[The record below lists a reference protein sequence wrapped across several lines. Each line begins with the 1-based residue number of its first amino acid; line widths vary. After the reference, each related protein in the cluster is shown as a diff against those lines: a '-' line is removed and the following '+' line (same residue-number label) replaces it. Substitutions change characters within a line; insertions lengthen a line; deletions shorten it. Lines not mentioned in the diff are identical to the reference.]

1 MNLAERIV
9 HGFLREHPREA
20 ARVLERA
27 PDGDAR
33 EVLSQSKPEEAAA
46 VLAAIVPSAASRHLE
61 QLEPR
66 LAAEVLERLSSDRA
80 ADLLRRI
87 EAERRSGILEALD
100 EGPRTP
106 IERLLRFPVNTAGA
120 LMHPHFAAYHLSR
133 RVEEAVSELRDRGTD
148 LRYYLY
154 VVDDD
159 LKLVG
164 VLGVKDLMAALPSA
178 RLADMMRRPV
188 ENLSARA
195 GRNAILRHPGWKRY
209 PSLPVVDELGRLV
222 GVFPYRTF
230 QLLHGSP
237 EEESDPSALGLALAL
252 GELFWWGAASLFR
265 GLERMDDGGVNS

>member
-1 MNLAERIV
+1 MNLEERIV

-61 QLEPR
+61 QLQPR

-87 EAERRSGILEALD
+87 EAERRGGILEALD
-100 EGPRTP
+100 EGLRTP

-120 LMHPHFAAYHLSR
+120 LMHPHFAAFHLSR
-133 RVEEAVSELRDRGTD
+133 RVEEAVSELRDRGAD

-178 RLADMMRRPV
+178 RLGDVMRRPV

-195 GRNAILRHPGWKRY
+195 GRNAIVRHPGWKRY

-230 QLLHGSP
+230 QLLHRSP

-265 GLERMDDGGVNS
+265 GLERMDDGGVDS